1 MTNYQQMSTNGR
13 ERWPTNSE
21 FRNVKISSTLS
32 NDKSSPNTQD
42 QGRLSS
48 FFSDHVQIIT
58 FIFRLLH
65 ISPILIL
72 KQRRILGFEKLC
84 GNNEVLSRQNATR
97 IVGLCLQ

>member
-48 FFSDHVQIIT
+48 FFPGHVQITT

-65 ISPILIL
+65 ITPILRRLMCQIL
-72 KQRRILGFEKLC
+72 KRRGILDFRSYAEIMKF
-84 GNNEVLSRQNATR
+84 
-97 IVGLCLQ
+97 